1 MAADPIGAAAA
12 GSQAGAGI
20 EPPPPSLLVIFGASG
35 DLARRL
41 LIPDLFGLFLEGLL
55 PNRFAVLGVS
65 RTPYSDDAF
74 RALLRDSAR
83 EIGDAK
89 FDASRWD
96 AFAAGLHYHSAD
108 LESTESYPALSE
120 RIRSICTARGIPGN
134 IIFYAAV
141 APRHYVSLV
150 RRIGEAKIAAPSDD
164 LPGFRRVI
172 VEKPFG
178 RDLAT
183 ARALNREIL
192 SVFPDGQVYR
202 IDHFLGKETV
212 QNLFVFRFANGIFEP
227 VWNRNYIDHVQITVA
242 ETIGVEGRGDYYD
255 DAGAVRDMIQNHL
268 LQLMALVAMEPPNSL
283 NVDDV
288 RGEKLKLLKS
298 IGLIPGDR
306 VEEVCVR
313 GQYAE
318 GEIGGK
324 KVPAYRTEKN
334 VSPDSFTETYAALRL
349 SVDNW
354 RWAGVPFYLRTGKR
368 MARKVS
374 EVAIQFRPSP
384 SLLFKDT
391 LCGQIDSN
399 LLVMNLQP
407 EEGIFLR
414 FGAKEPGPV
423 VCVRPVDFHFTY
435 REAFGA
441 RSTPAYGRLLLD
453 VMHGDPTLFPR
464 EEDVEASW
472 TLLDPVLRRWQED
485 PGKGLRFYPA
495 GGWGPREADAL
506 LVAGRDIWRQP

>member
-1 MAADPIGAAAA
+1 MGADPIGASPPAPRA
-12 GSQAGAGI
+12 GT

-35 DLARRL
+35 DLTRRL
-41 LIPDLFGLFLEGLL
+41 LIPDLFGLFLDGLL
-55 PNRFAVLGVS
+55 PERFAVLGVS
-65 RTPYSDDAF
+65 RTPYADEAF
-74 RALLRDSAR
+74 RAMLRDCAR
-83 EIGDAK
+83 ETGEAK

-96 AFAAGLHYHSAD
+96 DFAAGLHYHSAD
-108 LESTESYPALSE
+108 LEDPGSYPALRE
-120 RIRSICTARGIPGN
+120 RIRSLCAARGIPGN
-134 IIFYAAV
+134 IIFYSAV

-150 RRIGEAKIAAPSDD
+150 RKIGETKLAVPSED

-178 RDLAT
+178 RDLAS
-183 ARALNREIL
+183 ARALNREML
-192 SVFPDGQVYR
+192 GVFHDGQVYR

-212 QNLFVFRFANGIFEP
+212 QNLFVFRFGNGIFEP

-242 ETIGVEGRGDYYD
+242 ETLGVEGRGDYYD

-283 NVDDV
+283 DGDDV

-298 IGLIPGDR
+298 IGRVADERVGD
-306 VEEVCVR
+306 VCVR
-313 GQYAE
+313 GQYVE
-318 GEIGGK
+318 GETGGK
-324 KVPAYRTEKN
+324 KVPAYRAEKN

-374 EVAIQFRPSP
+374 EIAIQFRPAP

-391 LCGQIDSN
+391 ECGQIDSN
-399 LLVMNLQP
+399 LLVINIQP

-414 FGAKEPGPV
+414 FCAKEPGPG

-464 EEDVEASW
+464 EEDVETSW
-472 TLLDPVLRRWQED
+472 TLLDPFLRRWEGD
-485 PGKGLRFYPA
+485 PGHGLRFYPA
-495 GGWGPREADAL
+495 GGWGPPEADAL
-506 LVAGRDIWRQP
+506 LQEGRDRWRRP